1 MARAVGGAAGGC
13 RQAVTWWG
21 LALGLGTHAG
31 LYISVCLLHCVRAC
45 CCRFVCVCV
54 CLRRCAAS
62 TVVPY
67 NGTVTCKPPQAAA
80 AIPAGHE
87 KQHVLDQQY
96 SAGQRLQRLL
106 PQTTFCSSYPPSA
119 ASSSSPAAG
128 LPGSGSSRDG
138 RNCTAASDMCQESAS
153 TSVAWTR
160 KRAQLANS
168 RRCARRGLRAQEGAG
183 VRRAGA

>member
-1 MARAVGGAAGGC
+1 MVGVGIGTGDACRAVYFCLPAAL
-13 RQAVTWWG
+13 RP
-21 LALGLGTHAG
+21 
-31 LYISVCLLHCVRAC
+31 CLLLPICLR
-45 CCRFVCVCV
+45 VCVPEN
-54 CLRRCAAS
+54 AAS